1 MRSAWTWRF
10 PFPEGLEDIPCDM
23 SCKARQASRG
33 SSEPEALTPPLVRG
47 RRPQVRAASCLP
59 GFVPVPPEGWGLAPA
74 GGPRRGGTERHRRPS
89 STTVQLREYQGELPT
104 YAVAKLLLA

>member
-1 MRSAWTWRF
+1 MRSACTWRF

-47 RRPQVRAASCLP
+47 RRPQVRASSYITWFFHVTPILW
-59 GFVPVPPEGWGLAPA
+59 VLAPA
-74 GGPRRGGTERHRRPS
+74 VVARRALTERHRRPS

-104 YAVAKLLLA
+104 YAVVKLLLA